1 MLYFS
6 CFLLN
11 LRITASL
18 YVLQDTLDKH
28 LNIQRETLSPHLAYA
43 GAREEDTTRLVD
55 KHIVLRL
62 LPFIACIYFDKR
74 CFWIACLTIAFYKRR
89 SAALPEKEEHLKTLH
104 RLVKDQQKHSQGL
117 SELKAEVK
125 EIHSLLLN
133 LIQSKTC
140 KRPLYNHNEHLW

>member
-6 CFLLN
+6 CLFLN
-11 LRITASL
+11 LRITDNL
-18 YVLQDTLDKH
+18 YVLQDTLDKY
-28 LNIQRETLSPHLAYA
+28 LNIQRETLSPPLAYA

-55 KHIVLRL
+55 KHLVLRL
-62 LPFIACIYFDKR
+62 LPFIACI
-74 CFWIACLTIAFYKRR
+74 FWQVMFCLTIAFYKRR

-104 RLVKDQQKHSQGL
+104 RLVKDQQKHSQDL

-140 KRPLYNHNEHLW
+140 KRPLHTHNEHLW